1 MRESCMDRRDVILKY
16 ITKEKQGIEIGPFH
30 SPLTPKRDGYNCLV
44 MDVFDLATL
53 KKMARENVG
62 ISDEQCELLEDVDLL
77 GSSTHID
84 KVVEQH
90 GKLGQFDYL
99 VSSHNFEHLPNP
111 IRFLQ
116 GCAKVLK
123 PGGMLSMAIP
133 DRRACYDYFRSATPL
148 SAWLEAYFADRNQ
161 PTLTQNFDEK
171 WVRASYDHHG
181 VPYGSFFRGAPP
193 TAVTPAMTF
202 ERHFKEWEA
211 NAASND
217 REYEDA
223 HCSVFTPSSFELLIR
238 DCAYL
243 GLINFEIVEMS
254 DSPGVDFFAHL
265 RVATDPAALRPA
277 DYETLRNE
285 LLHRILDEAAETS
298 TQGANARQKAAQPNV
313 PPPQVEPAPVAAQ
326 APLPPLPSALDSTL
340 EQLRDIAARS
350 AQRLEDINQALAQQL
365 GDQHGQAA
373 ALAAAHEE
381 RQRLSDERQRLNDD
395 VHRLNA
401 TVLAMRMSTSWKITA
416 PLRRMMNAV
425 RGMA

>member
-1 MRESCMDRRDVILKY
+1 MDRRDVILKY
-16 ITKEKQGIEIGPFH
+16 ITKEKPGIEIGPFH

-62 ISDEQCELLEDVDLL
+62 ISEEQCELLEDVDLL

-133 DRRACYDYFRSATPL
+133 DRRACYDYFRPATPL

-193 TAVTPAMTF
+193 AAVTPAMTF

-211 NAASND
+211 NASSND
-217 REYEDA
+217 RPYEDA
-223 HCSVFTPSSFELLIR
+223 HCSVFTPSSFELLVR

-243 GLINFEIVEMS
+243 GLIDFEIVEMS

-265 RVATDPAALRPA
+265 RVATDPAVLRPA
-277 DYETLRNE
+277 DYEMLRNE

-298 TQGANARQKAAQPNV
+298 TQGATARLNATQPD
-313 PPPQVEPAPVAAQ
+313 PSPPQVASIADQATSQPAG
-326 APLPPLPSALDSTL
+326 PSGLESTL
-340 EQLRDIAARS
+340 ENLRDIAARS
-350 AQRLEDINQALAQQL
+350 AQRLDDINRAIEAQL
-365 GDQHGQAA
+365 SAQHSHAA
-373 ALAAAHEE
+373 MLTAAQEE
-381 RQRLSDERQRLNDD
+381 RQRLSDERQRLIDD
-395 VHRLNA
+395 IQRLNA
-401 TVLAMRMSTSWKITA
+401 TVLAMRMSTSWKVTA
-416 PLRRMMNAV
+416 PLRRLMNAV
-425 RGMA
+425 RRMT

>member
-1 MRESCMDRRDVILKY
+1 MDRRDVILKY
-16 ITKEKQGIEIGPFH
+16 ITKEKHGIEIGPFH
-30 SPLTPKRDGYNCLV
+30 SPLTPKREGYNCLV

-53 KKMARENVG
+53 KKMAKENVG
-62 ISDEQCELLEDVDLL
+62 ISDEQCELLEEVDLL

-133 DRRACYDYFRSATPL
+133 DRRACYDYFRPATPL

-193 TAVTPAMTF
+193 AAVTPAMTF
-202 ERHFKEWEA
+202 ERHFKEWAA
-211 NAASND
+211 NVASND
-217 REYEDA
+217 LEYEDA
-223 HCSVFTPSSFELLIR
+223 HCSVFTPSSFELLVR

-243 GLINFEIVEMS
+243 GLIDFEIVEMS

-277 DYETLRNE
+277 NYEALRNE

-298 TQGANARQKAAQPNV
+298 TQGAAARLKAAQADV
-313 PPPQVEPAPVAAQ
+313 PAPHVEPA
-326 APLPPLPSALDSTL
+326 APIPPPPSDIDITL
-340 EQLRDIAARS
+340 EQLRNIAAHS
-350 AQRLEDINQALAQQL
+350 AQRIEDINQALTARLGEQQS
-365 GDQHGQAA
+365 QAS
-373 ALAAAHEE
+373 ALAAANEE
-381 RQRLSDERQRLNDD
+381 RQRLHDDIRRLNE
-395 VHRLNA
+395 
-401 TVLAMRMSTSWKITA
+401 TVLAMRMSTSWKITG

-425 RGMA
+425 RRIA